1 MKIDT
6 MTQRQMLDAMGSE
19 ASDEEADAML
29 KLLKASGRDDT
40 DEIGE
45 IEWFEIMNRAIN
57 GGAH

>member
-29 KLLKASGRDDT
+29 KLLKASGHDDT

-57 GGAH
+57 GGAN